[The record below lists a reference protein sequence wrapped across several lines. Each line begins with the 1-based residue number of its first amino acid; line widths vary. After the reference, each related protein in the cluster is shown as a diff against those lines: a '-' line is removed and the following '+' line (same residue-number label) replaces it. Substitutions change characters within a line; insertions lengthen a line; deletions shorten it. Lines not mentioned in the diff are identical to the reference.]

1 MKDRKKIFIGV
12 GVGLGLAFLFLAV
25 FLIGFFIGSRKPRF
39 FPFWEKRLVSPREFV
54 PPHFGHGVVG
64 IIDSIGENTIIVKE
78 RNGALK
84 TVLIDKD
91 TVLRK
96 NGAKI
101 EFSELKKDDQVI
113 VLGEPEEKEGA
124 IRAKVL
130 RVITG
135 FLESGRRSPKI

>member
-1 MKDRKKIFIGV
+1 MKERKKVFIGIGV
-12 GVGLGLAFLFLAV
+12 GLALALLFLVV
-25 FLIGFFIGSRKPRF
+25 FLIGFFIGSRKPHF
-39 FPFWEKRLVSPREFV
+39 FPFWEKRFVAPREFV
-54 PPHFGHGVVG
+54 PSRFGHGVVG
-64 IIDSIGENTIIVKE
+64 IIDSIGENTIVVKE

-84 TVLIDKD
+84 TVLVNED

-96 NGAKI
+96 NGERI

-124 IRAKVL
+124 IKAKVL

-135 FLESGRRSPKI
+135 FPGPKRKFSKL